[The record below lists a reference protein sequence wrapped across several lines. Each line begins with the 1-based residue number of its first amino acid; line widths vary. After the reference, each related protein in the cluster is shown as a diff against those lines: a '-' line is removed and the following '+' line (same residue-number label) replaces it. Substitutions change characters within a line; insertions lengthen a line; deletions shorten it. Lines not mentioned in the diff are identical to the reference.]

1 MTNYL
6 NGSNKPSTASRYFT
20 QLSEVL
26 TKLPCAEIE
35 LLIEELLRTHSA
47 GHAIFIFGNGGSA
60 ALASHIACDLG
71 KGTSEYIQERV
82 RVLSLTDNVPLMTAW
97 ANDTAYE
104 HVFAEQLKTFV
115 EVGDLAFAISGS
127 GNSPNV
133 LNALRVARDA
143 GSTTVGLTGF
153 KGGKMRQLCNIC
165 VVVPSENM
173 QIIEDAHTAISH
185 GIFTA
190 LCARLQ
196 MSQIIATGPTADA
209 AAD

>member
-1 MTNYL
+1 MTSCC
-6 NGSNKPSTASRYFT
+6 NGSNAPLTASRYFT

-26 TKLPCAEIE
+26 TKLPCNEIE
-35 LLIEELLRTHSA
+35 LLIEALLRTHNA

-71 KGTSEYIQERV
+71 KGTAEHIPERV

-97 ANDTAYE
+97 ANDTAFE
-104 HVFAEQLKTFV
+104 HVFAEQLKCFV
-115 EVGDLAFAISGS
+115 GVGDLAFAISGS

-133 LNALRVARDA
+133 LNALRVAREA
-143 GSTTVGLTGF
+143 GSTTAGLTGF
-153 KGGKMRQLCNIC
+153 QGGRMRQLCNIC
-165 VVVPSENM
+165 VIVPSDNM

-190 LCARLQ
+190 LRARLQ
-196 MSQIIATGPTADA
+196 ASQIVTTGPTVVA
-209 AAD
+209 ATD